1 MDMVRRKEGRRKDM
15 GYSSMVKYLPSPG
28 LISSTTKKK
37 KKERKKRKNIDG

>member
-37 KKERKKRKNIDG
+37 KKKKERKEKI